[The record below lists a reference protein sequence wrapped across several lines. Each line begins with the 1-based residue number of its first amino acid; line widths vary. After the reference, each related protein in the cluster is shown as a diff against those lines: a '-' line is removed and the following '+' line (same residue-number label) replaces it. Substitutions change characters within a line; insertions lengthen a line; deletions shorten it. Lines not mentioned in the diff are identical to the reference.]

1 MRMIFL
7 KETKIGPARSRGL
20 CLAFLLLSLSLFSA
34 YAQEGVSQG
43 LPERLLTLSQEIHSC
58 ADDLSQQSNRLTEQL
73 AIALNELNLSSKTV
87 ERLKA
92 EQKDWITSSLAMNKK
107 FTDLSTKCVE
117 QATELRIAWRI
128 IWTLI
133 GTLSALVVA
142 AIAFV
147 VLERKKITDI
157 L

>member
-7 KETKIGPARSRGL
+7 KGTKIGSARSRGV
-20 CLAFLLLSLSLFSA
+20 CLAFLLLSLSPFSA

-43 LPERLLTLSQEIHSC
+43 LPESLLTLSQEIHSC

-73 AIALNELNLSSKTV
+73 AIALNELSLSSKTV

-92 EQKDWITSSLAMNKK
+92 EQKDWISSSLAMNKK

-133 GTLSALVVA
+133 GTLSALVVT
-142 AIAFV
+142 AIAFLI
-147 VLERKKITDI
+147 LEKKNITDI